1 VDKPL
6 KTVMHGSI
14 MPAYGYHPN
23 HRTLLSYILYQ
34 IILLGDRDDVCE
46 HLAQSHYLAV
56 KWSVI

>member
-1 VDKPL
+1 
-6 KTVMHGSI
+6 